1 MSASAEA
8 IATRNR
14 NNAQHATGPRTER
27 GKTIA
32 SQNARKHGFT
42 ITTHQL
48 LSNEDPAAYSA
59 FEQEVITI
67 YDPKSPREHLAAI
80 DIAKC
85 RWALRRFDE
94 AELLLLD
101 ACLFNDEQTPGE
113 TIASLCTNDSGASS
127 RGNAVPTSL
136 DLLMRYRR
144 PWDRRHQEA
153 LREFNQAR
161 VDRHREE
168 RMAQTTERENAKRSQ
183 RHYTQE
189 AREKKAARA
198 EREMQHIERLLG
210 FRTLDD
216 LASPS
221 LCPDPLGFV
230 SSPAAPAPQRSRQ
243 QSAA

>member
-14 NNAQHATGPRTER
+14 NNALHSTGPRTQQ

-32 SQNARKHGFT
+32 SRNARKHGFT
-42 ITTHQL
+42 ITTHQVL
-48 LSNEDPAAYSA
+48 ANEDPAVYSA
-59 FEQEVITI
+59 FEQELITI
-67 YDPKSPREHLAAI
+67 YDPKSPREHLAVI

-113 TIASLCTNDSGASS
+113 TIASLCTNDRGASS
-127 RGNAVPTSL
+127 RGNPFPASL

-161 VDRHREE
+161 QDWHREE
-168 RMAQTTERENAKRSQ
+168 RLTMAKERETHKQ
-183 RHYTQE
+183 RHQE
-189 AREKKAARA
+189 RRGASKEIEATK
-198 EREMQHIERLLG
+198 EIREMQHIERLLG

-230 SSPAAPAPQRSRQ
+230 SSAAAPAP
-243 QSAA
+243 